1 MEYSNMSCLEIV
13 NVLKYK
19 SDKEKT
25 AILSTPVIKN
35 KFKKELLKEAAMGN
49 AYYNFRNI
57 INVLS
62 LNYIFDNFDYDD
74 IHEAF
79 KKLSYKDFSNY
90 NSIDDNIS
98 FEINNSEIRNSNEYK
113 FFVVLCE
120 NDINNTILW
129 ILQNDNLFKE
139 FFMKVDN
146 FYSMFCDLDYDLIVK
161 IIYKLD
167 EYRDYFHDKGYD
179 FLSLINKDNQ
189 KALLG
194 ENFSDDIILKLIGYF
209 NIDTLSYFFLNDRRS
224 IDLFEKI
231 PNINGYINSG
241 VKFNDSILSSQRFF
255 NRLKSSSFVI
265 FRKNINTVETYNNPI
280 MIEQKLKKYYDELIS
295 SYDSEEDMFGEYWGV
310 LNNPSLLYNYYD
322 KDTFIFSYDIVL
334 LFEKYLSC
342 DDDDNLYFKDRDALI
357 QILKMETSKKI
368 SEVVIDAL
376 FSDNIYNVGI
386 NIREMIRY
394 NNKLDKNDKAL
405 DDDRVAFYKMIL
417 DFDNI
422 SSKDKIK
429 LFNEFKDRNFSLT
442 FYDDLRKLKDASY
455 DMIKNDLLDLSK
467 YSDKVSSID
476 CERTQCLVYD
486 LRDSKYTMLVRSKFP
501 HKDKSNKRRNC
512 YSIISDENN
521 NTFDQGE
528 DNDKIIY
535 GYNSFLN
542 DRVIHM
548 LEQDAFSSDAYNDN
562 KDVSNYVNRIVSKDE
577 LVLGSDCYSEVEL
590 VNIQDEN
597 GKYINQKPDFI
608 VVYDNIRD
616 IDITES
622 KRLNIPIVII
632 RKNILDKNERIDME
646 FDREKDRYVNSSS
659 DEVVSRKF
667 R

>member
-280 MIEQKLKKYYDELIS
+280 MIEQKLKKYYNELIS
-295 SYDSEEDMFGEYWGV
+295 SYDSEEDMFGEYWDV
-310 LNNPSLLYNYYD
+310 LNNPSLLHNYDD

-422 SSKDKIK
+422 SSKDNIK

-577 LVLGSDCYSEVEL
+577 LVLGSACYSEVEL

-597 GKYINQKPDFI
+597 GKYINQNPDFI
-608 VVYDNIRD
+608 VAYDNIRD
-616 IDITES
+616 IDIVES

-632 RKNILDKNERIDME
+632 RKNILDKNKRINME

-659 DEVVSRKF
+659 DEIVSRKF

>member
-25 AILSTPVIKN
+25 AILSTPVIKD
-35 KFKKELLKEAAMGN
+35 KLKKELLKEAAMGN

-295 SYDSEEDMFGEYWGV
+295 SYDSEEDMFGEYWDV

-334 LFEKYLSC
+334 LFEKHLSC
-342 DDDDNLYFKDRDALI
+342 DDDDNLYFKDKDALI

-394 NNKLDKNDKAL
+394 NNKLNKNDKAL

-590 VNIQDEN
+590 VNIQDKN
-597 GKYINQKPDFI
+597 GKYINQRPDFI
-608 VVYDNIRD
+608 AVYDNIRD

-659 DEVVSRKF
+659 GEVVSRKF

>member
-1 MEYSNMSCLEIV
+1 MSCLEIV

-231 PNINGYINSG
+231 PNINSYINSG

>member
-231 PNINGYINSG
+231 PNINSYINSG

-394 NNKLDKNDKAL
+394 NNKLDKNDGAL

>member
-1 MEYSNMSCLEIV
+1 MSCLEIV

-25 AILSTPVIKN
+25 AILSTPVIKD
-35 KFKKELLKEAAMGN
+35 KLKKELLKEAAMGN

-139 FFMKVDN
+139 FFMKADN

-189 KALLG
+189 RALLG

-209 NIDTLSYFFLNDRRS
+209 NIDTLSYFFLNDQRS

-265 FRKNINTVETYNNPI
+265 FRKNINAVETYNNPI

-295 SYDSEEDMFGEYWGV
+295 SYDSEKDMFGEYWDV
-310 LNNPSLLYNYYD
+310 LNNPSLLHNYYD

-394 NNKLDKNDKAL
+394 NNKLDKNDKVL

-429 LFNEFKDRNFSLT
+429 LFNELKDRNFSLT
-442 FYDDLRKLKDASY
+442 FYDDLRKLKDVSY

-521 NTFDQGE
+521 NTFEQGE

-597 GKYINQKPDFI
+597 GKYINQNPDFI
-608 VVYDNIRD
+608 VAYDNIRD
-616 IDITES
+616 IDIVES

>member
-25 AILSTPVIKN
+25 AILNTPVIKD
-35 KFKKELLKEAAMGN
+35 KLKKELLKEAAMGN

-280 MIEQKLKKYYDELIS
+280 MIEQKLKKYYDKLIS
-295 SYDSEEDMFGEYWGV
+295 SYDSEEDMFGEYWDV
-310 LNNPSLLYNYYD
+310 LNNPSLLHNYYD

-342 DDDDNLYFKDRDALI
+342 DDDDNLYFKDRDTLI

-386 NIREMIRY
+386 NIREMLRY

-417 DFDNI
+417 DFDSI

-590 VNIQDEN
+590 VNMQDKN

-616 IDITES
+616 IDIIES

-632 RKNILDKNERIDME
+632 RKNILDKNKRIDME
-646 FDREKDRYVNSSS
+646 FDREKDRYVNYSS

>member
-25 AILSTPVIKN
+25 AILSTPVIKD
-35 KFKKELLKEAAMGN
+35 KLKKELLKEAAMGN

-280 MIEQKLKKYYDELIS
+280 VIEQKLKKYYDELIS
-295 SYDSEEDMFGEYWGV
+295 SYDSEEVMFGEYWGV

-590 VNIQDEN
+590 VNMQDKN
-597 GKYINQKPDFI
+597 GKYINQRPDFI
-608 VVYDNIRD
+608 AVYDNIRD

-659 DEVVSRKF
+659 GEVVSRKF

>member
-1 MEYSNMSCLEIV
+1 MSCLEIV

-25 AILSTPVIKN
+25 AILSIPVIKD
-35 KFKKELLKEAAMGN
+35 KLKKELLKEAAMGN

-280 MIEQKLKKYYDELIS
+280 MIEQKLKKYYNELIS
-295 SYDSEEDMFGEYWGV
+295 SYDSEEDMFGEYWDV
-310 LNNPSLLYNYYD
+310 LNNPSLLHNYYD

-342 DDDDNLYFKDRDALI
+342 DDDDNLYFKDRDTLI

-386 NIREMIRY
+386 NIREMLRY

-417 DFDNI
+417 DFDSI

-590 VNIQDEN
+590 VNMQDKN

>member
-25 AILSTPVIKN
+25 AILSTPAIKD
-35 KFKKELLKEAAMGN
+35 KLKKELLKEAAMGN

-57 INVLS
+57 INVFS

-146 FYSMFCDLDYDLIVK
+146 FYSMFYDLDYDLIVK

-280 MIEQKLKKYYDELIS
+280 IIEQKLKKYYDELIS

-368 SEVVIDAL
+368 SEVVIDTL

-590 VNIQDEN
+590 VNIQDKN

-608 VVYDNIRD
+608 VVYDNIRA

-646 FDREKDRYVNSSS
+646 FDRERDRYVNSSS

>member
-25 AILSTPVIKN
+25 AILSIPVIKD
-35 KFKKELLKEAAMGN
+35 KLKKELLKEAAMGN

-57 INVLS
+57 INVIS

-209 NIDTLSYFFLNDRRS
+209 NIDTLSYFFLNDQRS

-417 DFDNI
+417 GFDNI

>member
-1 MEYSNMSCLEIV
+1 MSCLEIV

-25 AILSTPVIKN
+25 AILSIPVIKD
-35 KFKKELLKEAAMGN
+35 KLKKELLKEAAMGN

-295 SYDSEEDMFGEYWGV
+295 SYDSDEDMFGEYWGV

-334 LFEKYLSC
+334 LFEKHLSC

-442 FYDDLRKLKDASY
+442 FYDDLRQLKDASY

-632 RKNILDKNERIDME
+632 RKNILDKNEGIDME

>member
-25 AILSTPVIKN
+25 AILSIPVIKD
-35 KFKKELLKEAAMGN
+35 KLKKGLLKEAAIGN

-231 PNINGYINSG
+231 LNINGYINSG

-295 SYDSEEDMFGEYWGV
+295 SYDSEEDMFGEYFGV

-342 DDDDNLYFKDRDALI
+342 DDNDNLYFKDRNALI
-357 QILKMETSKKI
+357 QMLKMETSKKI

-417 DFDNI
+417 SFDNI

-590 VNIQDEN
+590 VNMQDKN

-616 IDITES
+616 IDIIES

-632 RKNILDKNERIDME
+632 RKNILDKNKRIDME

>member
-25 AILSTPVIKN
+25 AILSTPVIKD
-35 KFKKELLKEAAMGN
+35 KLKKELLKEAAMGN

-280 MIEQKLKKYYDELIS
+280 VIEQKLKKYYDELIS
-295 SYDSEEDMFGEYWGV
+295 SYDSEEVMFGEYLGV

-342 DDDDNLYFKDRDALI
+342 DDDDNLYFKDRNALI
-357 QILKMETSKKI
+357 QMLKMETSKKI

-376 FSDNIYNVGI
+376 FSDNIYNVWI

-590 VNIQDEN
+590 VNMQDKN

-616 IDITES
+616 IDIIES

>member
-1 MEYSNMSCLEIV
+1 MSCLEIV

-25 AILSTPVIKN
+25 AILSIPVIKD
-35 KFKKELLKEAAMGN
+35 KLKKGLLKEAAMGN

-280 MIEQKLKKYYDELIS
+280 IIEQKLKKYYDELIS

-429 LFNEFKDRNFSLT
+429 LFNEFKNRNFSLT

-562 KDVSNYVNRIVSKDE
+562 KDVSNYVNRIVSRDE

-590 VNIQDEN
+590 VNIQNEN

>member
-1 MEYSNMSCLEIV
+1 MSCLEIV

-25 AILSTPVIKN
+25 AILSTPVIKD
-35 KFKKELLKEAAMGN
+35 KLKKELLKEAAMGN

-139 FFMKVDN
+139 FFMKADN

-189 KALLG
+189 RALLG

-209 NIDTLSYFFLNDRRS
+209 NIDTLSYFFLNDQRS

-295 SYDSEEDMFGEYWGV
+295 SYDSEEDMFGEYWDV
-310 LNNPSLLYNYYD
+310 LNNPSLLHNYYD

-342 DDDDNLYFKDRDALI
+342 DDNDNLYFKDRDALI

-394 NNKLDKNDKAL
+394 NNKLDKNDKVL

-429 LFNEFKDRNFSLT
+429 LFNELKDRNFSLT
-442 FYDDLRKLKDASY
+442 FYDDLRKLKDVSY

-521 NTFDQGE
+521 NTFEQGE

-597 GKYINQKPDFI
+597 GKYINQNPDFI

-616 IDITES
+616 IDIAES

-632 RKNILDKNERIDME
+632 RKNILDKNKRIDME

>member
-1 MEYSNMSCLEIV
+1 
-13 NVLKYK
+13 
-19 SDKEKT
+19 
-25 AILSTPVIKN
+25 
-35 KFKKELLKEAAMGN
+35 
-49 AYYNFRNI
+49 
-57 INVLS
+57 
-62 LNYIFDNFDYDD
+62 
-74 IHEAF
+74 
-79 KKLSYKDFSNY
+79 
-90 NSIDDNIS
+90 
-98 FEINNSEIRNSNEYK
+98 
-113 FFVVLCE
+113 
-120 NDINNTILW
+120 
-129 ILQNDNLFKE
+129 
-139 FFMKVDN
+139 
-146 FYSMFCDLDYDLIVK
+146 
-161 IIYKLD
+161 
-167 EYRDYFHDKGYD
+167 
-179 FLSLINKDNQ
+179 
-189 KALLG
+189 
-194 ENFSDDIILKLIGYF
+194 
-209 NIDTLSYFFLNDRRS
+209 
-224 IDLFEKI
+224 
-231 PNINGYINSG
+231 
-241 VKFNDSILSSQRFF
+241 
-255 NRLKSSSFVI
+255 
-265 FRKNINTVETYNNPI
+265 
-280 MIEQKLKKYYDELIS
+280 
-295 SYDSEEDMFGEYWGV
+295 MFGEYWGV
-310 LNNPSLLYNYYD
+310 LNNPSLLYNYYN

-562 KDVSNYVNRIVSKDE
+562 KDVSNYVNRIASKDE

-590 VNIQDEN
+590 VNIQDKN

-608 VVYDNIRD
+608 VVYDNIRA

>member
-25 AILSTPVIKN
+25 AILSIPVIKD
-35 KFKKELLKEAAMGN
+35 KLKKELLKEAAIGN

-295 SYDSEEDMFGEYWGV
+295 SYDSEEDMFGEYWDV
-310 LNNPSLLYNYYD
+310 LNNPSLLHNYDD

-342 DDDDNLYFKDRDALI
+342 DDDDNLYFKDRDTLI
-357 QILKMETSKKI
+357 QILKTETSKKI

-386 NIREMIRY
+386 NIREMLRY

-590 VNIQDEN
+590 VNIQDKN
-597 GKYINQKPDFI
+597 GKYINQRPDFI
-608 VVYDNIRD
+608 AVYDNIRD

-659 DEVVSRKF
+659 GEVVSRKF

>member
-1 MEYSNMSCLEIV
+1 MSCLEIV

-25 AILSTPVIKN
+25 AILSIPVIKD
-35 KFKKELLKEAAMGN
+35 KLKKELLKEAAMGN

-280 MIEQKLKKYYDELIS
+280 IIEQKLKKYYDELIS

-429 LFNEFKDRNFSLT
+429 LFNEFKNRNFSLT

-562 KDVSNYVNRIVSKDE
+562 KDVSNYVNRIVSRDE

-590 VNIQDEN
+590 VNIQNEN

>member
-1 MEYSNMSCLEIV
+1 MSCLEIV

-25 AILSTPVIKN
+25 AILNTPVIKD
-35 KFKKELLKEAAMGN
+35 KLKKELLKEAAMGN

-57 INVLS
+57 INVFS

-224 IDLFEKI
+224 IDLFERI

-241 VKFNDSILSSQRFF
+241 VKFNDSILSSQRFL

-295 SYDSEEDMFGEYWGV
+295 SYDSEKDMFGEYLGV

-342 DDDDNLYFKDRDALI
+342 DDDDNLYFKDRNALI
-357 QILKMETSKKI
+357 QMLKMETSKKI

-376 FSDNIYNVGI
+376 FSDNIYNVWI

-417 DFDNI
+417 GFDNI

-590 VNIQDEN
+590 VNMQDKN

-616 IDITES
+616 IDIIES

>member
-25 AILSTPVIKN
+25 AILSIPVIKD
-35 KFKKELLKEAAMGN
+35 KLKKELLKEAAMGN

-280 MIEQKLKKYYDELIS
+280 IIEQKLKKYYDELIS

-429 LFNEFKDRNFSLT
+429 LFNEFKNRNFSLT

-562 KDVSNYVNRIVSKDE
+562 KDVSNYVNRIVSRDE

-590 VNIQDEN
+590 VNIQNEN

>member
-25 AILSTPVIKN
+25 AILNTPVIKD
-35 KFKKELLKEAAMGN
+35 KLKKELLKEAAMGN

-280 MIEQKLKKYYDELIS
+280 VIEQKLKKYYDELIS
-295 SYDSEEDMFGEYWGV
+295 SYDSEEVMFGEYWGV

-342 DDDDNLYFKDRDALI
+342 DDDDNLYFKDRDTLI

-394 NNKLDKNDKAL
+394 NNKLDKNDGAL

-590 VNIQDEN
+590 VNMQDKN

-616 IDITES
+616 IDIIES

>member
-189 KALLG
+189 RALLG
-194 ENFSDDIILKLIGYF
+194 ENFSDDIILRLIGYF
-209 NIDTLSYFFLNDRRS
+209 NIDTLSYFFLNDQRS

-608 VVYDNIRD
+608 VVYDN
-616 IDITES
+616 
-622 KRLNIPIVII
+622 LNYYNYKLVLLHSFI
-632 RKNILDKNERIDME
+632 NIYKLYL
-646 FDREKDRYVNSSS
+646 YVQSIYYFTIFILNLY
-659 DEVVSRKF
+659 KL
-667 R
+667 

>member
-25 AILSTPVIKN
+25 AILSIPVIKD
-35 KFKKELLKEAAMGN
+35 KLKKGLLKEAAIGN

-57 INVLS
+57 INVIS

-90 NSIDDNIS
+90 DSIDDNIS

-231 PNINGYINSG
+231 LNINGYINSG

-295 SYDSEEDMFGEYWGV
+295 SYDSEEDMFGEYFGV

-342 DDDDNLYFKDRDALI
+342 DDNDNLYFKDRNALI
-357 QILKMETSKKI
+357 QMLKMETSKKI

-417 DFDNI
+417 SFDNI

>member
-1 MEYSNMSCLEIV
+1 M
-13 NVLKYK
+13 
-19 SDKEKT
+19 
-25 AILSTPVIKN
+25 
-35 KFKKELLKEAAMGN
+35 
-49 AYYNFRNI
+49 
-57 INVLS
+57 IN
-62 LNYIFDNFDYDD
+62 
-74 IHEAF
+74 
-79 KKLSYKDFSNY
+79 
-90 NSIDDNIS
+90 
-98 FEINNSEIRNSNEYK
+98 
-113 FFVVLCE
+113 
-120 NDINNTILW
+120 
-129 ILQNDNLFKE
+129 
-139 FFMKVDN
+139 
-146 FYSMFCDLDYDLIVK
+146 
-161 IIYKLD
+161 
-167 EYRDYFHDKGYD
+167 

-394 NNKLDKNDKAL
+394 NNKLDKNDEAL

-616 IDITES
+616 IDIIES

>member
-1 MEYSNMSCLEIV
+1 MEYSNMRCLEIV

-167 EYRDYFHDKGYD
+167 EYRDYFHDNCYD

-241 VKFNDSILSSQRFF
+241 VKFNDNILSSQRFF

-394 NNKLDKNDKAL
+394 NNKLDKNDGAL
-405 DDDRVAFYKMIL
+405 DDDRAAFYKMIL

-616 IDITES
+616 IDIIES

>member
-25 AILSTPVIKN
+25 AILSTPVIKD
-35 KFKKELLKEAAMGN
+35 KLKKELLKEAAMGN

-280 MIEQKLKKYYDELIS
+280 MIEQKLKKYYNELIS
-295 SYDSEEDMFGEYWGV
+295 SYNSEEDMFCEYWGV

-342 DDDDNLYFKDRDALI
+342 DDDDNLYFKDRDTLI
-357 QILKMETSKKI
+357 QTLKMETSKKI

-386 NIREMIRY
+386 NIREMLRY

-417 DFDNI
+417 DFDSI

-590 VNIQDEN
+590 VNMQDKN

-616 IDITES
+616 IDIIES

>member
-25 AILSTPVIKN
+25 AILSTPAIKD
-35 KFKKELLKEAAMGN
+35 KLKKELLKEAAMGN

-280 MIEQKLKKYYDELIS
+280 VIEQKLKKYYDELIS
-295 SYDSEEDMFGEYWGV
+295 SYDSEEVMFGEYWGV

-590 VNIQDEN
+590 VNIQNEN

-608 VVYDNIRD
+608 VAYDNIRD
-616 IDITES
+616 IDIIES

>member
-25 AILSTPVIKN
+25 AILNTPVIKD
-35 KFKKELLKEAAMGN
+35 KLKKELLKEAAMGN

-224 IDLFEKI
+224 IDLFERI

-280 MIEQKLKKYYDELIS
+280 VIEQKLKKYYDELIS
-295 SYDSEEDMFGEYWGV
+295 SYDSEEVMFGEYWGV

-659 DEVVSRKF
+659 GEVVSRKF

>member
-394 NNKLDKNDKAL
+394 NNKLDKNDVAL

-608 VVYDNIRD
+608 VVYDNIRA

-632 RKNILDKNERIDME
+632 RRNILDKNERIDME
-646 FDREKDRYVNSSS
+646 FDREKDRYVDSSS

>member
-1 MEYSNMSCLEIV
+1 MSCLEIV

-25 AILSTPVIKN
+25 AILSIPVIKD
-35 KFKKELLKEAAMGN
+35 KLKKGLLKEAAMGN

-57 INVLS
+57 INVIS

-90 NSIDDNIS
+90 DSIDDNIS

-295 SYDSEEDMFGEYWGV
+295 SYDSEKDMFGEYWDV

-334 LFEKYLSC
+334 LFEKHLSC

-417 DFDNI
+417 GFDNI

-442 FYDDLRKLKDASY
+442 FYDDLRKLKDVSY

-562 KDVSNYVNRIVSKDE
+562 KDVSNYVNRIVSRDE

-590 VNIQDEN
+590 VNIQNEN

>member
-1 MEYSNMSCLEIV
+1 MSCLEIV

-25 AILSTPVIKN
+25 AILGTPVIKD

-161 IIYKLD
+161 IIYKLG

-280 MIEQKLKKYYDELIS
+280 IIEQKLKKYYDELIS

-310 LNNPSLLYNYYD
+310 LNNPSLLYNYYN

-368 SEVVIDAL
+368 SEVVVDAL

-405 DDDRVAFYKMIL
+405 D
-417 DFDNI
+417 
-422 SSKDKIK
+422 
-429 LFNEFKDRNFSLT
+429 
-442 FYDDLRKLKDASY
+442 DDLRKLKDASY

-562 KDVSNYVNRIVSKDE
+562 KDVSNYVNRIASKDE

-590 VNIQDEN
+590 VNIQDKN

-608 VVYDNIRD
+608 VVYDNIRA
-616 IDITES
+616 IDIIES

>member
-1 MEYSNMSCLEIV
+1 MSCLEIV

-25 AILSTPVIKN
+25 AILSIPVIKD
-35 KFKKELLKEAAMGN
+35 KLKKGLLKEAAMGN
-49 AYYNFRNI
+49 TYYNFRNI

-79 KKLSYKDFSNY
+79 KKLSYKNFSNY

-280 MIEQKLKKYYDELIS
+280 VIEQKLKKYYDELIS
-295 SYDSEEDMFGEYWGV
+295 SYDSEEVMFGEYWGV

-590 VNIQDEN
+590 VNIQDKN

-616 IDITES
+616 IDIIES

>member
-25 AILSTPVIKN
+25 AILSIPVIKD
-35 KFKKELLKEAAMGN
+35 KLKKELLKEAAMGN

-310 LNNPSLLYNYYD
+310 LNNPSLLHNYYD

-342 DDDDNLYFKDRDALI
+342 DDDDNLYFKNRDALI
-357 QILKMETSKKI
+357 KILKMETSKKI

-394 NNKLDKNDKAL
+394 NNKLDKNDKVL

-429 LFNEFKDRNFSLT
+429 LFNELKDRNFSLT
-442 FYDDLRKLKDASY
+442 FYDDLRKLKDVSY

>member
-167 EYRDYFHDKGYD
+167 EYRDYFHDNCYD

-241 VKFNDSILSSQRFF
+241 VKFNDNILSSQRFF

-394 NNKLDKNDKAL
+394 NNKLDKNDGAL
-405 DDDRVAFYKMIL
+405 DDDRAAFYKMIL

-608 VVYDNIRD
+608 VVYDNIRA

>member
-25 AILSTPVIKN
+25 AILSIPVIKD
-35 KFKKELLKEAAMGN
+35 KLKKELLKEAAMGN

-280 MIEQKLKKYYDELIS
+280 MIEQKLKKYYNELIS
-295 SYDSEEDMFGEYWGV
+295 SYDSEEDMFGEYWDV
-310 LNNPSLLYNYYD
+310 LNNPSLLHNYYD

-342 DDDDNLYFKDRDALI
+342 DDDDNLYFKDRDTLI

-386 NIREMIRY
+386 NIREMLRY

-417 DFDNI
+417 DFDSI

-590 VNIQDEN
+590 VNMQDKN

-616 IDITES
+616 IDIIES

-632 RKNILDKNERIDME
+632 RKNILDKNKRIDME

>member
-1 MEYSNMSCLEIV
+1 MSCLEIV

-25 AILSTPVIKN
+25 AILSIPVIKD
-35 KFKKELLKEAAMGN
+35 KLKKELLKEAAMGN

-280 MIEQKLKKYYDELIS
+280 MIEQKLKKYYNELIS
-295 SYDSEEDMFGEYWGV
+295 SYDSEEDMFGEYWDV
-310 LNNPSLLYNYYD
+310 LNNPSLLHNYYD

-342 DDDDNLYFKDRDALI
+342 DDDDNLYFKDRDTLI

-386 NIREMIRY
+386 NIREMLRY

-417 DFDNI
+417 DFDSI

-590 VNIQDEN
+590 VNMQDKN

-616 IDITES
+616 IDIIES

-632 RKNILDKNERIDME
+632 RKNILDKNKRIDME

>member
-1 MEYSNMSCLEIV
+1 MRCLEIV
-13 NVLKYK
+13 NVLQYK

-167 EYRDYFHDKGYD
+167 EYRDYFHDNCYD

-241 VKFNDSILSSQRFF
+241 VKFNDNILSSQRFF

-394 NNKLDKNDKAL
+394 NNKLDKNDGAL
-405 DDDRVAFYKMIL
+405 DDDRAAFYKMIL

-616 IDITES
+616 IDIIES

>member
-25 AILSTPVIKN
+25 AILGTPVIKD

-57 INVLS
+57 INVIS

-90 NSIDDNIS
+90 DSIDDNIS

-167 EYRDYFHDKGYD
+167 EYHDYFHDKGYD

-295 SYDSEEDMFGEYWGV
+295 SYDSEEDMFGEYWDV

-342 DDDDNLYFKDRDALI
+342 DDNDNLYFKDRNALI
-357 QILKMETSKKI
+357 QMLKMETSKKI

-417 DFDNI
+417 GFDNI

-455 DMIKNDLLDLSK
+455 DMINNDLLDFSK

-535 GYNSFLN
+535 GYNSFDN
-542 DRVIHM
+542 DMVIHM